1 MPIRGV
7 LPKVLIVN
15 LDQCTGKSGGKRLVA
30 ASSKFDLR
38 DVSTPRRD
46 KYARLFAQPDM
57 VLTVFIEPIIY
68 WLDGPFPEHAGFP
81 WFPACRL

>member
-7 LPKVLIVN
+7 LAKVLIVSSQSMLGEIRENAFLLHRQN
-15 LDQCTGKSGGKRLVA
+15 LIFGMFRLQDA
-30 ASSKFDLR
+30 I
-38 DVSTPRRD
+38 